1 MIEYIGQRDEQQV
14 GSCTRIHVKCRA
26 GREDDQTA
34 HDGDKGIQQNYAD
47 GFAGKPFFFADVTSE
62 DSQGADAQTQ
72 RKERLAH
79 GGEDDFVGS
88 VFGEAAEIR
97 LQEIGEAVFP
107 AGQHDRID
115 G

>member
-14 GSCTRIHVKCRA
+14 GPRTRIHVKCRA

-34 HDGDKGIQQNYAD
+34 HDKGIQQNYAD
-47 GFAGKPFFFADVTSE
+47 GFAGKPFFFADVTAE
-62 DSQGADAQTQ
+62 DCQSADTQTQ